1 MIRRPRK
8 HFNPVTQL
16 VQCAG
21 LYAPAIF
28 LITVISR

>member
-1 MIRRPRK
+1 MSRRTRK
-8 HFNPVTQL
+8 QRNPVTQL

-21 LYAPAIF
+21 LYALVIF